1 MGGMLGSGDETN
13 PYDGDDMGYG
23 GYGMGDNGMNG
34 HGMGDYGMGGHGMD
48 DYGMDG
54 YGKGG
59 RGKEGYGKEG
69 YGKGDY
75 GMGGHGMGDYGMDGY
90 GKGSRGEEGYGK
102 VGNGKG
108 GYGMG
113 GFEMGA
119 KQKGDNNDGGNII
132 INNNV
137 NAVDCGK
144 NSNGDKDVV
153 ERIAKA
159 VMMKMKEM
167 MMDHGI
173 DMPYD
178 EHDEMDWMKDSE
190 DFSEK

>member
-1 MGGMLGSGDETN
+1 
-13 PYDGDDMGYG
+13 
-23 GYGMGDNGMNG
+23 
-34 HGMGDYGMGGHGMD
+34 
-48 DYGMDG
+48 MDG

-90 GKGSRGEEGYGK
+90 GKGGRGEDGYGK

-119 KQKGDNNDGGNII
+119 KQKGDNII

-137 NAVDCGK
+137 NAGDCGK

-190 DFSEK
+190 DF

>member
-1 MGGMLGSGDETN
+1 MGGEMGGILGSGDETH
-13 PYDGDDMGYG
+13 PYDGDDMGYGTNGTGDHGMG

-34 HGMGDYGMGGHGMD
+34 HGMGDYDMGGHD
-48 DYGMDG
+48 
-54 YGKGG
+54 
-59 RGKEGYGKEG
+59 
-69 YGKGDY
+69 
-75 GMGGHGMGDYGMDGY
+75 MGDYGMNGY
-90 GKGSRGEEGYGK
+90 GKKGRGEEGYGK
-102 VGNGKG
+102 AGNGKG

-113 GFEMGA
+113 GFEMRG

-137 NAVDCGK
+137 NAGDCGK

-190 DFSEK
+190 FFSEKQNEDSEEKGEYS